1 MSRVLFIS
9 FIILANATL
18 LQGCGFLT
26 KRSPEPN
33 PLIVASCPKLT
44 PLVDDSFGTT
54 VQKLTEVAGIY
65 YECRAAA
72 GVQ

>member
-1 MSRVLFIS
+1 VIASIPLM
-9 FIILANATL
+9 
-18 LQGCGFLT
+18 GCGFLT
-26 KRSPEPN
+26 KRSPEIS
-33 PLIVASCPKLT
+33 PLVTASCPKLT
-44 PLVDDSFGTT
+44 PLVDDSFGAT